1 MSAIPAIQA
10 DLHQVPVLPKY
21 ALRPVV
27 WQMKQFLP
35 HGNETY

>member
-10 DLHQVPVLPKY
+10 DLHQVPVLQKY
-21 ALRPVV
+21 VFRPVV
-27 WQMKQFLP
+27 WRMKQCLP